1 MYSQQTGA
9 RMVAAPQ
16 SAAENTTT
24 LGHVTSLVINFAARI
39 IIDSAIRVHVFTR
52 DQVEA
57 RNYNFVSCAH
67 KVILFNFVVT
77 FFFQTGIQPTAFR
90 MRAQPV
96 KPH

>member
-1 MYSQQTGA
+1 
-9 RMVAAPQ
+9 MVAASQ

-57 RNYNFVSCAH
+57 RNYNFVFCAH
-67 KVILFNFVVT
+67 KMILVKFFLT
-77 FFFQTGIQPTAFR
+77 FFSQTGIQPIAFR
-90 MRAQPV
+90 LRAQPV
-96 KPH
+96 KPWE